1 MEIAPFKIKNK
12 KQEQFERYVRTLN
25 PNFAFYVDENGCAIT
40 EPGDILSD
48 AKAFCMIC
56 ENPKSYDYKGCV
68 NNAEKMT
75 ETNFRYITAGI
86 RQSVTGEND
95 LCSGQLNKAFFSD
108 IEENADVVFIL
119 YNIQGNS
126 PDDKTYRFAGFV
138 CCNDLSLKDENGH
151 NKHHP
156 DECDEEGG
164 DEGKGGKTLYIDSIC
179 GKVNELGPELD
190 FRIGQ
195 EERSLRIGN
204 VLLKNV
210 EDYAKL
216 RGFIQLKLSALTYVI
231 NYYRKIGYL
240 HNKGCNDVENTDLSR
255 LGNKVSKCIFK
266 SENAALFTYQLE
278 KRILMEPC
286 TEGTNDD
293 KKNGI
298 ASAMLGEM
306 GESFYDDKV
315 GTSEHNNNI
324 ENLDAILHY
333 LNSNTIC
340 KNDARQ
346 KIDFPINPGNIA
358 EICFNNNTDSDGPI
372 GLYQLLTKLG
382 GSGYTVSFDGENIV
396 SSRQQGQQVDED
408 GDVIDMADEGYT
420 MRKCIKDLEYN
431 CKDQDDN
438 VLITTP
444 CTYLAAQGGSKK
456 KRKTKKNK
464 KIKKHKKSKKIK
476 KKSKKAK
483 KAKKTKK
490 KAKKAKKT
498 QKKTKK
504 SKK

>member
-1 MEIAPFKIKNK
+1 MELAPLKINK
-12 KQEQFERYVRTLN
+12 KQEQFEQYVRTLN

-40 EPGDILSD
+40 EPGDILGN
-48 AKAFCMIC
+48 AKAFCVIC
-56 ENPKSYDYKGCV
+56 ENPKSYDHKGCYD
-68 NNAEKMT
+68 NALKMT
-75 ETNFRYITAGI
+75 QTNFGYVTRGI
-86 RQSVTGEND
+86 KQSVNGPGDND

-195 EERSLRIGN
+195 EARSLRIGN

-210 EDYAKL
+210 EDYAKM

-240 HNKGCNDVENTDLSR
+240 HNEGCNDVENADIKR

-266 SENAALFTYQLE
+266 SEDAALFTYQLE
-278 KRILMEPC
+278 KRVMLEPC
-286 TEGTNDD
+286 TEGDD
-293 KKNGI
+293 NYKKNAI
-298 ASAMLGEM
+298 ASAMLRSM
-306 GESFYDDKV
+306 KDVFYDDKV
-315 GTSEHNNNI
+315 GTSKDNGNI
-324 ENLDAILHY
+324 QNLYAILAY
-333 LNSNTIC
+333 LKSNTIC

-431 CKDQDDN
+431 CKDQEGTCIIN
-438 VLITTP
+438 TKSAV
-444 CTYLAAQGGSKK
+444 QGGSKK

-464 KIKKHKKSKKIK
+464 KIKKHKKSKKAK

-490 KAKKAKKT
+490 RAKKT